1 MRGWQGQACTLEG
14 CSSELRGSKLKGV
27 DLEAGAGG
35 VVVAEDGLMEG
46 QEERRC

>member
-1 MRGWQGQACTLEG
+1 M
-14 CSSELRGSKLKGV
+14 KGV